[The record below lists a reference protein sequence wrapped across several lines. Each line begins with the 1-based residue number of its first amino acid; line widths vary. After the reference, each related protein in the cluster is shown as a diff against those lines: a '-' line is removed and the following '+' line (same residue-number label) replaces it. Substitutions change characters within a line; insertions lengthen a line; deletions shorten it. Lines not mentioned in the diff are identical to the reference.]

1 LIGVLRRRRPDLVH
15 AHSLKAG
22 VIGGLACRVAGVP
35 MVWQVRDRIDDDY
48 LPKAAVR
55 LVRWLVP
62 RVSAA
67 VVTYPATREDL
78 HLPAGTDVVAIGEP
92 YRASNAPSVAARPAR
107 ADDGAL
113 RVGILGRIAPW
124 KGQDVFLEA
133 FARAFPDGGATAV
146 VAGAPLFG
154 EDEYDQLLRERVTAL
169 RIGDRVEF
177 AGFVDDVPGL
187 LAGLDVLVHA
197 SVIPEP
203 HGQVVVEGM
212 AAGLAVIASAAGG
225 PAEIVTDGS
234 DGLLVTPGDVEAL
247 AGALHRLAEDPAL
260 RERLG
265 AAARRRAADFDPD
278 RVVPVIHDVYAR
290 VMSRAR
296 CRR

>member
-1 LIGVLRRRRPDLVH
+1 
-15 AHSLKAG
+15 
-22 VIGGLACRVAGVP
+22 
-35 MVWQVRDRIDDDY
+35 
-48 LPKAAVR
+48 
-55 LVRWLVP
+55 
-62 RVSAA
+62 
-67 VVTYPATREDL
+67 
-78 HLPAGTDVVAIGEP
+78 VAIGEP
-92 YRASNAPSVAARPAR
+92 YRASNAPSVAAARPTR

-124 KGQDVFLEA
+124 KGQDVFVEA

-234 DGLLVTPGDVEAL
+234 DGLLVAPGDGEAL
-247 AGALHRLAEDPAL
+247 AGALRRLAEDPAL